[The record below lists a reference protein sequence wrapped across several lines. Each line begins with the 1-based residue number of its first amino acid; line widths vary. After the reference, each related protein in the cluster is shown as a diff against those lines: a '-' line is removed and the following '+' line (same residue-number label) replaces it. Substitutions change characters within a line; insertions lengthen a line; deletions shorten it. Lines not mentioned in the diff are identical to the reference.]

1 MTALLSQIF
10 CRKRPCFSIKIKNI
24 LICIYLILN
33 VKQSDCIVYGVRDYA
48 QNLYGWRSS
57 EISVASHFQ
66 KKFPKDS
73 YINLTIVT
81 SFDDEKDSLII
92 LFSMAKEHFFA
103 VFYTIL
109 PSKPYNSV

>member
-1 MTALLSQIF
+1 MF
-10 CRKRPCFSIKIKNI
+10 R
-24 LICIYLILN
+24 IYLILN
-33 VKQSDCIVYGVRDYA
+33 VKQSDGIDAWVRDYV
-48 QNLYGWRSS
+48 QNFYCWMSS
-57 EISVASHFQ
+57 ETSVASHFQ
-66 KKFPKDS
+66 KKLQKDS
-73 YINLTIVT
+73 YVNLTIVT